1 MNSSPRR
8 WNARAFVACLCSSA
22 QTLAFAVVTAGT
34 AAAAVS
40 NGGNVTSSST
50 LESGFYRNVDHPTV
64 YRVLNGK
71 ICAVLSEAHL
81 KALGATHKTVH
92 VVSDSVDFLN
102 GKRFD
107 PACPWPDGYYHR
119 HGDDFIMKVNDGTA
133 CLLTSTDE
141 NVLEVASDDQ
151 VMAGKKFTGRCKS

>member
-1 MNSSPRR
+1 MNRS
-8 WNARAFVACLCSSA
+8 ARLCSSA
-22 QTLAFAVVTAGT
+22 LALAFAGIATGGGV
-34 AAAAVS
+34 AAVPDATD
-40 NGGNVTSSST
+40 VTSGSQ

-64 YRVLNGK
+64 YRVLDGK

-81 KALGATHKTVH
+81 KALGATHKSVH

-102 GKRFD
+102 GKPFA

-119 HGDDFIMKVNDGTA
+119 HGDDFIMKVSNGTA

-141 NVLEVASDDQ
+141 NVIDVATDDQ